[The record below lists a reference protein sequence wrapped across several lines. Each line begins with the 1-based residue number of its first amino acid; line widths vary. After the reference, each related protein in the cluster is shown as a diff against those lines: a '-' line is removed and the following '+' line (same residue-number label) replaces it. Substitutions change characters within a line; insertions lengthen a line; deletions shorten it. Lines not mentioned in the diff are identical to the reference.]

1 MKHPLLSLIGSILL
15 ATSLLTFGC
24 GGGGGGGGGVLSP
37 DTGFEGI
44 SGTLDFSRLATPT
57 AYSSVGWPLPAGET
71 SFSVPAFTNSN
82 VAGVLLAN
90 FTSASQTIVLSAN
103 QNAFGAS
110 TRNEISAGVR
120 AFERTHLSDFHAG
133 LRSLERKHSR
143 LVQGNGSSQKHSS
156 IRVAAP
162 GTTHDFKVYSDG
174 GYFTVTGNLY
184 SSTQLPDGSGSLLFY
199 ADSKITQTDSV
210 KTYFNILI
218 AGWNSIFTTMH
229 ASFGEEL
236 QSGETP
242 TGIDLG
248 NDIYVLISPTLGEE
262 IDPLLAG
269 FFYSGDLYP
278 PDRLT
283 NGISNELKIFYLNLR
298 LEGSDAL
305 TPDIM
310 KSTMAHEFQ
319 HMIFYSNR
327 IKNGVTS
334 DDAWLNETLSAYAES
349 ACGFKVTNGK
359 NQSKAIQMQSYFN
372 SMNQVPL
379 VQDDGW
385 GSNEQYGQVAL
396 FGEWFAEKYASAL
409 KSLYASSKTG
419 MAAVEVVT
427 GKPFETIFTEWM
439 LAMYLDMSNSV
450 YGFNSLDW
458 NTEYTFGDL
467 APITLTGPIKT
478 GKNLVSDASLDA
490 SQFTLMPM
498 SCYMIRFSGGGN
510 GESLDFSIQPG
521 SSVTVFELNK

>member
-1 MKHPLLSLIGSILL
+1 MKHPLRCLLGSVLL
-15 ATSLLTFGC
+15 VTSLFTFGC

-44 SGTLDFSRLATPT
+44 SGTLDFSQLSTPT
-57 AYSSVGWPLPAGET
+57 GYTSAGWPVPSGET
-71 SFSVPAFTNSN
+71 AFSVPAFTNSS

-103 QNAFGAS
+103 QSPFTAS
-110 TRNEISAGVR
+110 TRSELTAGVR
-120 AFERTHLSDFHAG
+120 GFERSRLSCFHAG
-133 LRSLERKHSR
+133 LRSLERNQSR
-143 LVQGNGSSQKHSS
+143 FAQGGGHRQGRASV
-156 IRVAAP
+156 RAAAP

-184 SSTQLPDGSGSLLFY
+184 SSTQLPDNSGYLRFY
-199 ADSKITQTDSV
+199 ADAGITQTNSV
-210 KTYFNILI
+210 KAYFNDLI
-218 AGWNSIFTTMH
+218 AGWSSIFTTMH
-229 ASFGEEL
+229 ATFGKEL
-236 QSGETP
+236 QRGDTS

-248 NDIYVLISPTLGEE
+248 NDIYILISPKLSQ
-262 IDPLLAG
+262 IDSLLAG

-359 NQSKAIQMQSYFN
+359 NQSKAIQMQYYFDA
-372 SMNQVPL
+372 MNQVPL

-385 GSNEQYGQVAL
+385 GSNAQYGQVAL
-396 FGEWFAEKYASAL
+396 FGEWFAEKYGAAL
-409 KSLYASSKTG
+409 KSLYANSKTG
-419 MAAVEVVT
+419 MAAVEAVT
-427 GKPFETIFTEWM
+427 GKPFETIFTQWM
-439 LAMYLDMSNSV
+439 LAMYLDVSNSI

-458 NTEYTFGDL
+458 NTTYSFGDL
-467 APITLTGPIKT
+467 APITLTGPIQAR
-478 GKNLVSDASLDA
+478 NLVKDASLEA
-490 SQFTLMPM
+490 SRFTLMPM
-498 SCYMIRFSGGGN
+498 SCHMIRFSGGGT
-510 GESLDFSIQPG
+510 GEPLDFSIQPG
-521 SSVTVFELNK
+521 SNVTVFELNK